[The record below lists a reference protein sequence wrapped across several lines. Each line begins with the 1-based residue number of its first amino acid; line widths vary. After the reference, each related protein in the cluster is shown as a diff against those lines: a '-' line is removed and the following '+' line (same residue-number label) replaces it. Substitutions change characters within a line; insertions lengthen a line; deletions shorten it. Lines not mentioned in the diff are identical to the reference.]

1 MQQAVS
7 ATARARARARARAGA
22 MVSPAPPSPKR
33 PPPSPSRRLPG
44 MPAVWP
50 SSPVRYARPRS
61 APAPAQPPESALGS
75 APSEAPLHS
84 HAIEVIQLASTPR
97 EAAEGRE
104 GAALRPAALFPRTP
118 TDREAAEAAAAEEE
132 AAAAAAVPSLSV
144 RTFVQLHRQ
153 LAGAEQRGGR
163 LQALAHPNPSNPNPS
178 AGSP

>member
-1 MQQAVS
+1 M
-7 ATARARARARARAGA
+7 
-22 MVSPAPPSPKR
+22 
-33 PPPSPSRRLPG
+33 
-44 MPAVWP
+44 
-50 SSPVRYARPRS
+50 
-61 APAPAQPPESALGS
+61 
-75 APSEAPLHS
+75 HS